1 MTSRN
6 GSSQARLVGI
16 FVLVLIISLAEFA
29 ALLLDYQNNRYLRQY
44 VSDNL
49 GMIVAA
55 TIGLV
60 IVAGGAGYVVS
71 RRLGVPKIPGP
82 RVPTFARIGSFVGK
96 RYKLIILFWILLFA
110 ASFPLSQQLSQ
121 VTTSSTSGGQSSSS
135 QSALAQNLMAQE
147 FPHPQSNASAIILLQ
162 GNNVTDNAT
171 KIFTL
176 HLEQRLEA
184 PRVLN
189 SLENVTTIYTIARI
203 ALIGAYLQKG
213 YNFTA
218 AQSSANQTLWGDT
231 LSEIL
236 SQYPK
241 LIPPAIIQNFISSN
255 KNAMIILIAF
265 SQAPGSFGSADTD
278 PILKNVVIMRNIISQ
293 LKASDPEP
301 LLTYVTGDL
310 ATTADSSL
318 GSMADLGRIEP
329 VTVGAI
335 LVLAGLFFL
344 AIVTPFIPLATVG
357 MALLMAEGGLY
368 LIGKYIIP
376 IQDTTTTF
384 LFTIMLGVG
393 TDYAIF
399 LMARYREERVEGRDR
414 AQAVQTSITW
424 SGESIATS
432 ATTVIIAFGAM
443 TLTSFTLLRSIG
455 VGLGFGV
462 LIALLVSLT
471 LIPSLILIAGN
482 RIFWPTS
489 GKRFEAYA
497 DRARKRRSE
506 RPGYFRRAASFSV
519 RRPVLV
525 LGLALIISIPAI
537 YIALTG
543 STSYDFAAGL
553 PAAESVKGITALEQS
568 FGAGQI
574 GPTQVLVQF
583 PVPILVNGNLTV
595 GAQASLEKL
604 SQKIAGLS
612 NVKEVT
618 GPTRPN
624 GIPVN
629 ATNMVGL
636 TPEERQAILGSIGKD
651 NRTAMLTALFADE
664 PFTQNSLNTVT
675 QIRNLITSLQN
686 SDSSLAQDTILVG
699 GASASTLD
707 FADETVDQFN
717 TSRILTVAAISVV
730 LLVVLGSYPLAITG
744 ILSIGLSIIW
754 AYAATLLFFNNVLQS
769 GVLFIIPLVLF
780 LLLYGI
786 GMDYN
791 IFILTRIREEAQKGK
806 ETRQAVVDAVDRTG
820 GIITALALILAGALG
835 SLLLSSNRLL
845 EGFGFAIALAVVLD
859 AMVVRTYLVPAIMS
873 LLGPRAW
880 WGPNRLRRV
889 RFDKKSEQQPS
900 NNAQSLSLL
909 V

>member
-1 MTSRN
+1 MTSRTS
-6 GSSQARLVGI
+6 SSQARLVGI

-49 GMIVAA
+49 GTIILAA
-55 TIGLV
+55 IGLLF
-60 IVAGGAGYVVS
+60 VAGGAGYVVS
-71 RRLGVPKIPGP
+71 KRLGIPKSPGP
-82 RVPTFARIGSFVGK
+82 RVPTFARIGSFVGR
-96 RYKLIILFWILLFA
+96 RYKLIIVFWILLFT

-121 VTTSSTSGGQSSSS
+121 VTTSNTSGGQSGTS

-162 GNNVTDNAT
+162 GNDVTDNAT

-176 HLEQRLEA
+176 HLERSLLA
-184 PRVLN
+184 PGVLN
-189 SLENVTTIYTIARI
+189 SLENVTTIYSLERT
-203 ALIGAYLQKG
+203 ALTLYYLQN
-213 YNFTA
+213 YSYPV
-218 AQSSANQTLWGDT
+218 AQSKANQTVWHET
-231 LSEIL
+231 L
-236 SQYPK
+236 SQYPP
-241 LIPPAIIQNFISSN
+241 LIPPTIIQNFISPN
-255 KNAMIILIAF
+255 KNAMIILVTF
-265 SQAPGSFGSADTD
+265 SEAPGSFGSADTD
-278 PILKNVVIMRNIISQ
+278 PILKNVVTMRNIISQ

-301 LLTYVTGDL
+301 LQTYVTGDL

-399 LMARYREERVEGRDR
+399 LMARYREERVEGRDK
-414 AQAVQTSITW
+414 AQAIQTSITW

-471 LIPSLILIAGN
+471 LIPSLILIAGD

-489 GKRFEAYA
+489 GKRFEGYA
-497 DRARKRRSE
+497 ARARKRRTE

-519 RRPVLV
+519 KRPVLV

-537 YIALTG
+537 YVSLTG

-583 PVPILVNGNLTV
+583 PTPILANGNLTA
-595 GAQASLEKL
+595 GARASLEKL
-604 SQKIAGLS
+604 SQAIANLT
-612 NVKEVT
+612 NVNEVT

-624 GIPVN
+624 GI
-629 ATNMVGL
+629 AITGTNL
-636 TPEERQAILGSIGKD
+636 ADIGRD
-651 NRTAMLTALFADE
+651 NRTAMLTVLFADE

-675 QIRNLITSLQN
+675 QIRNLLTSLQN
-686 SDSSLAQDTILVG
+686 SDASLAQDTILVG

-707 FADETVDQFN
+707 FANETVNQFN
-717 TSRILTVAAISVV
+717 TIRILTVAAIFVV

-754 AYAATLLFFNNVLQS
+754 AYAATLLFFNNILQS

-889 RFDKKSEQQPS
+889 RFDKKSNP
-900 NNAQSLSLL
+900 QSSSDA
-909 V
+909 

>member
-1 MTSRN
+1 MSGTN
-6 GSSQARLVGI
+6 NSQAHWIGI
-16 FVLVLIISLAEFA
+16 FVLVLLISLAGLA
-29 ALLLDYQNNRYLRQY
+29 ALILDYQNNRYLRQY

-49 GMIVAA
+49 GKIVAA
-55 TIGLV
+55 SISLLV
-60 IVAGGAGYVVS
+60 VAGVAGYAVS
-71 RRLGVPKIPGP
+71 RKIGVRKTPGP
-82 RVPTFARIGSFVGK
+82 SVPTFARIGSFVGR
-96 RYKLIILFWILLFA
+96 RYKLIIVFWILLFA

-121 VTTSSTSGGQSSSS
+121 VTTSSTSGGQSSTS
-135 QSALAQNLMAQE
+135 QSALAQNLMSQE
-147 FPHPQSNASAIILLQ
+147 FPHPQSNATAIILLQ
-162 GNNVTDNAT
+162 GKDVTDNAT

-176 HLEQRLEA
+176 RLEKSLLM
-184 PRVLN
+184 PGVLN
-189 SLENVTTIYTIARI
+189 SLENVTTIYSLERTAFT
-203 ALIGAYLQKG
+203 AYFLRQG
-213 YNFTA
+213 YNYTA
-218 AQSSANQTLWGDT
+218 AQSVANQTVWHET
-231 LSEIL
+231 L
-236 SQYPK
+236 SQYPPV
-241 LIPPAIIQNFISSN
+241 IPPTIIKNFISLN
-255 KNAMIILIAF
+255 NNTMIILVNF
-265 SQAPGSFGSADTD
+265 SEAPGSFGSADTD
-278 PILKNVVIMRNIISQ
+278 PILKNVVAMRNIISQ
-293 LKASDPEP
+293 LKASDPES
-301 LLTYVTGDL
+301 LQTYVTGDL

-318 GSMADLGRIEP
+318 GSSADLGRIEP

-335 LVLAGLFFL
+335 LILAGLFFF
-344 AIVTPFIPLATVG
+344 AIVTPFVPLLTVG

-399 LMARYREERVEGRDR
+399 LMARYREERVEGRNK
-414 AQAVQTSITW
+414 AEAVQTSITW

-471 LIPSLILIAGN
+471 LIPSLILIAGD

-497 DRARKRRSE
+497 ARARKKRAE
-506 RPGYFRRAASFSV
+506 RPGYFRRAAGFSV

-537 YIALTG
+537 YISLTG

-553 PAAESVKGITALEQS
+553 PQAESVKGITVLEQS

-583 PVPILVNGNLTV
+583 PGPILVNGNLTG
-595 GAQASLEKL
+595 GAQASLENL
-604 SQKIAGLS
+604 SRNITKLS

-624 GIPVN
+624 GVPVN
-629 ATNMVGL
+629 ATIMTSL
-636 TPEERQAILGSIGKD
+636 TPEERQAILGSIGRD
-651 NRTAMLTALFADE
+651 NRTAMLTVLFADE

-675 QIRNLITSLQN
+675 QIRNLVASLQR
-686 SDSSLAQDTILVG
+686 SDPSLAQDTILVG

-707 FADETVDQFN
+707 FANETVNQFN
-717 TSRILTVAAISVV
+717 TIRILTVAAIFVV

-889 RFDKKSEQQPS
+889 RFDKKNEPQSS
-900 NNAQSLSLL
+900 INA
-909 V
+909 

>member
-1 MTSRN
+1 MTSRT
-6 GSSQARLVGI
+6 GSSQTRLVGI

-29 ALLLDYQNNRYLRQY
+29 ALILGYQNNRYLRQY

-49 GMIVAA
+49 VTIIVAA
-55 TIGLV
+55 IGLL
-60 IVAGGAGYVVS
+60 IVAGGAGYAAS
-71 RRLGVPKIPGP
+71 RKLGVPRIQGP
-82 RVPTFARIGSFVGK
+82 RIPTFARIGSFVGR
-96 RYKLIILFWILLFA
+96 RYKLIIVFWILLFA

-121 VTTSSTSGGQSSSS
+121 VTTSSTSGGQSSNS

-162 GNNVTDNAT
+162 GNDVTDNST

-176 HLEQRLEA
+176 RLEQRLVA
-184 PRVLN
+184 PGVLN
-189 SLENVTTIYTIARI
+189 SLENVTTIYSLERK
-203 ALIGAYLQKG
+203 ALTVYYLQNYSYPVAELK
-213 YNFTA
+213 
-218 AQSSANQTLWGDT
+218 ANQTVWHET
-231 LSEIL
+231 L
-236 SQYPK
+236 SQYPP
-241 LIPPAIIQNFISSN
+241 LIPLAILQNFISPN
-255 KNAMIILIAF
+255 NNAMIILVTF

-278 PILKNVVIMRNIISQ
+278 PILENVVTIRNVIFQ
-293 LKASDPEP
+293 LKPSDPEP
-301 LLTYVTGDL
+301 LQTYVTGDL

-318 GSMADLGRIEP
+318 GSTGDLSRIEP

-344 AIVTPFIPLATVG
+344 AIVTPFVPLATVG

-368 LIGKYIIP
+368 LIGRYIIP

-399 LMARYREERVEGRDR
+399 LMARYREERVEGRDKAR
-414 AQAVQTSITW
+414 AVQTSITW

-471 LIPSLILIAGN
+471 LIPSLILIAGD
-482 RIFWPTS
+482 RIFWPIS

-497 DRARKRRSE
+497 ARARKRRTE

-519 RRPVLV
+519 KRPVLV
-525 LGLALIISIPAI
+525 LGLALIVSVPAI
-537 YIALTG
+537 YVSLTG
-543 STSYDFAAGL
+543 STSYDFAEGL
-553 PAAESVKGITALEQS
+553 PSAESVKGITALEQS

-574 GPTQVLVQF
+574 GPTQILVQF
-583 PVPILVNGNLTV
+583 PTPILANGNLTA
-595 GAQASLEKL
+595 GARASLEKL
-604 SQKIAGLS
+604 SQAVANLT

-618 GPTRPN
+618 GPTRLN
-624 GIPVN
+624 GILIN
-629 ATNMVGL
+629 GTNL
-636 TPEERQAILGSIGKD
+636 ANIGRD
-651 NRTAMLTALFADE
+651 NRTAMLTVLFTDE

-675 QIRNLITSLQN
+675 QIRNLITTLQS
-686 SDSSLAQDTILVG
+686 SDLSLAQDTILVG

-707 FADETVDQFN
+707 FANETVNQFN
-717 TSRILTVAAISVV
+717 TIRLLTVAAIFVV

-754 AYAATLLFFNNVLQS
+754 AYAATLLFFNNVLRS

-806 ETRQAVVDAVDRTG
+806 ETRQAVVDAV
-820 GIITALALILAGALG
+820 
-835 SLLLSSNRLL
+835 
-845 EGFGFAIALAVVLD
+845 
-859 AMVVRTYLVPAIMS
+859 VVRTYLVPAIMS
-873 LLGPRAW
+873 VLGQRAW

-889 RFDKKSEQQPS
+889 RFDKKDQIKSANP
-900 NNAQSLSLL
+900 
-909 V
+909 

>member
-1 MTSRN
+1 MMSKT
-6 GSSQARLVGI
+6 GSSQARLIGI
-16 FVLVLIISLAEFA
+16 FVLVLILSLAELA
-29 ALLLDYQNNRYLRQY
+29 ALILDYQNNRYLRQY
-44 VSDNL
+44 VSGNL
-49 GMIVAA
+49 GTIIVAA
-55 TIGLV
+55 ISLL

-71 RRLGVPKIPGP
+71 RRLGVPKTPGP
-82 RVPTFARIGSFVGK
+82 RLPTFARIGSFVGR
-96 RYKLIILFWILLFA
+96 RYKLIIVFWILLFA
-110 ASFPLSQQLSQ
+110 TSFPLSQQLSQ
-121 VTTSSTSGGQSSSS
+121 VTTSSTSGGQSSTS
-135 QSALAQNLMAQE
+135 QSALAQNLMSQE
-147 FPHPQSNASAIILLQ
+147 FPHPQSNATAIILLQ
-162 GNNVTDNAT
+162 DVTDNAT

-176 HLEQRLEA
+176 RLEKSLLM
-184 PRVLN
+184 PGVLN
-189 SLENVTTIYTIARI
+189 SLENVTTIYSLERTAFT
-203 ALIGAYLQKG
+203 AYFLRQG
-213 YNFTA
+213 YNYTA
-218 AQSSANQTLWGDT
+218 AQLVANQTVWHET
-231 LSEIL
+231 L
-236 SQYPK
+236 SQYPPV
-241 LIPPAIIQNFISSN
+241 IPPTIIKNFISLN
-255 KNAMIILIAF
+255 NNTMIILVNF
-265 SQAPGSFGSADTD
+265 SEAPGSFGSADTD
-278 PILKNVVIMRNIISQ
+278 PILKNVVAMRNIISQ
-293 LKASDPEP
+293 LKASDPES
-301 LLTYVTGDL
+301 LQTYVTGDL

-318 GSMADLGRIEP
+318 GSSADLGRIEP

-335 LVLAGLFFL
+335 LILAGLFFF
-344 AIVTPFIPLATVG
+344 AIVTPFVPLATVG

-368 LIGKYIIP
+368 IIGKYIIP

-399 LMARYREERVEGRDR
+399 LMARYREERVEGRDK

-471 LIPSLILIAGN
+471 LIPSLILLAGD
-482 RIFWPTS
+482 RIFWPTC

-497 DRARKRRSE
+497 ARARQRRSE

-519 RRPVLV
+519 KRPILV

-537 YIALTG
+537 YVSLTG

-553 PAAESVKGITALEQS
+553 PQAESVKGITALEQS

-574 GPTQVLVQF
+574 GPTQIIVQF
-583 PVPILVNGNLTV
+583 PSTILTNGNLTA
-595 GAQASLEKL
+595 GARASLEKL
-604 SQKIAGLS
+604 SRGIANLT

-624 GIPVN
+624 GIPIN
-629 ATNMVGL
+629 GTN
-636 TPEERQAILGSIGKD
+636 LGSIGKD
-651 NRTAMLTALFADE
+651 NRTAMLTVLFADE

-675 QIRNLITSLQN
+675 QIRNLITSLQS
-686 SDSSLAQDTILVG
+686 SDPSLAQDTILVG

-707 FADETVDQFN
+707 FANETVNQFN
-717 TSRILTVAAISVV
+717 TIRILTVAAIFVV

-806 ETRQAVVDAVDRTG
+806 ETKQAVVDAVDRTG

-859 AMVVRTYLVPAIMS
+859 AMVVRTYLVPAVMS

-889 RFDKKSEQQPS
+889 RFDKKSDPQSS
-900 NNAQSLSLL
+900 NNP
-909 V
+909 

>member
-1 MTSRN
+1 MTSRTS
-6 GSSQARLVGI
+6 SSQARLVGI

-49 GMIVAA
+49 GTIILA
-55 TIGLV
+55 TIGLLF
-60 IVAGGAGYVVS
+60 VAGGAGYLVFK
-71 RRLGVPKIPGP
+71 RLGIPKSPGP
-82 RVPTFARIGSFVGK
+82 RVLTFARIGSSVGR
-96 RYKLIILFWILLFA
+96 RYKLIIVFWILLFA

-135 QSALAQNLMAQE
+135 QSALAQNLMSQE

-162 GNNVTDNAT
+162 GNDVTDNAT

-176 HLEQRLEA
+176 LLEQRLES
-184 PRVLN
+184 PGVLN
-189 SLENVTTIYTIARI
+189 SLENVTTIYSIERT
-203 ALIGAYLQKG
+203 ALTLYYLQN
-213 YNFTA
+213 YSYPV
-218 AQSSANQTLWGDT
+218 AQSKANQTVWHET
-231 LSEIL
+231 L
-236 SQYPK
+236 SQYPP
-241 LIPPAIIQNFISSN
+241 LIPPTIIQNFISLN
-255 KNAMIILIAF
+255 KNAMIILVTF

-278 PILKNVVIMRNIISQ
+278 PILKNVVTMRNIISQ

-301 LLTYVTGDL
+301 LQTYVTGDL

-318 GSMADLGRIEP
+318 GSNADLGRIEP

-344 AIVTPFIPLATVG
+344 AIVTPFVPLATVG

-399 LMARYREERVEGRDR
+399 LMARYREERVEGRDK
-414 AQAVQTSITW
+414 AKAIQTSITW

-471 LIPSLILIAGN
+471 LIPSLILVVGD

-497 DRARKRRSE
+497 ARARERRAE

-519 RRPVLV
+519 KRPVLV

-537 YIALTG
+537 YVSLTG

-553 PAAESVKGITALEQS
+553 PTAESVKGITALEQS

-583 PVPILVNGNLTV
+583 PTPILAKGNLTA
-595 GAQASLEKL
+595 GARASLEKL
-604 SQKIAGLS
+604 SQAIATLT

-624 GIPVN
+624 GI
-629 ATNMVGL
+629 AITGTNL
-636 TPEERQAILGSIGKD
+636 ADIGRD
-651 NRTAMLTALFADE
+651 NRTAMLTVLFADE

-675 QIRNLITSLQN
+675 QIRNLLTSLQN
-686 SDSSLAQDTILVG
+686 SDASLAQDTILVG

-707 FADETVDQFN
+707 FANETVNQFN
-717 TSRILTVAAISVV
+717 TIRILTVAAIFVV

-754 AYAATLLFFNNVLQS
+754 AYAATLLFFNNILQS

-873 LLGPRAW
+873 VLGQRAW

-889 RFDKKSEQQPS
+889 RFDKRSET
-900 NNAQSLSLL
+900 QSANL
-909 V
+909 

>member
-49 GMIVAA
+49 GTIILAA
-55 TIGLV
+55 TGLLF
-60 IVAGGAGYVVS
+60 VAGGAGYVVS
-71 RRLGVPKIPGP
+71 KRLGIPKSPGP
-82 RVPTFARIGSFVGK
+82 RVPTFARIGSFVGR
-96 RYKLIILFWILLFA
+96 RYKLIIVFWILLFT

-121 VTTSSTSGGQSSSS
+121 VTTSNTSGGQSGTS

-147 FPHPQSNASAIILLQ
+147 FSHPQSNASAIILLQ
-162 GNNVTDNAT
+162 GNDVTDNLT
-171 KIFTL
+171 KIFVL
-176 HLEQRLEA
+176 HLEQRLQA
-184 PRVLN
+184 PGVLN
-189 SLENVTTIYTIARI
+189 SLENVTTIYSLERT
-203 ALIGAYLQKG
+203 ALTVYYLQNNS
-213 YNFTA
+213 YPV
-218 AQSSANQTLWGDT
+218 AQTKANQTIWHET
-231 LSEIL
+231 L
-236 SQYPK
+236 SQYPP
-241 LIPPAIIQNFISSN
+241 LIPPSIIQNFISPN
-255 KNAMIILIAF
+255 KNAMIILVTF
-265 SQAPGSFGSADTD
+265 SEAPGSFGSADTD
-278 PILKNVVIMRNIISQ
+278 PILKNVVTMRNIISQ

-301 LLTYVTGDL
+301 LQTYVTGDL

-399 LMARYREERVEGRDR
+399 LMARYREERIEGHDK

-471 LIPSLILIAGN
+471 LIPSLILIAGD

-489 GKRFEAYA
+489 GKRFEGYA
-497 DRARKRRSE
+497 ARARERRTE

-519 RRPVLV
+519 KRPVLV

-537 YIALTG
+537 YVSLTG

-583 PVPILVNGNLTV
+583 PTPILANGNLTA
-595 GAQASLEKL
+595 GARASLEKL
-604 SQKIAGLS
+604 SQAIANLT
-612 NVKEVT
+612 NVNEVT

-624 GIPVN
+624 GIVITG
-629 ATNMVGL
+629 TNL
-636 TPEERQAILGSIGKD
+636 ADIGRD
-651 NRTAMLTALFADE
+651 NRTAMLTVLFADE

-675 QIRNLITSLQN
+675 QIRNLLTSLQD
-686 SDSSLAQDTILVG
+686 SDASLAQDTILVG

-707 FADETVDQFN
+707 FANETVNQFN
-717 TSRILTVAAISVV
+717 TIRILTVAAIFVV

-754 AYAATLLFFNNVLQS
+754 AYAATLLFFNNILQS

-889 RFDKKSEQQPS
+889 RFDKKSNP
-900 NNAQSLSLL
+900 QSSSDA
-909 V
+909 

>member
-1 MTSRN
+1 MMSGTSH
-6 GSSQARLVGI
+6 SQARWIGI
-16 FVLVLIISLAEFA
+16 FILVLIISLAEFT
-29 ALLLDYQNNRYLRQY
+29 ALFLDYQNNRYLRQY

-49 GMIVAA
+49 GTIVVAA
-55 TIGLV
+55 TGLIV
-60 IVAGGAGYVVS
+60 VAGGAGYVAS
-71 RRLGVPKIPGP
+71 RKLGVPKTPRP
-82 RVPTFARIGSFVGK
+82 RVPMFARIGSFVGR
-96 RYKLIILFWILLFA
+96 RYKLIIVFWILLFA

-121 VTTSSTSGGQSSSS
+121 VTTSSTSGGQSSTS

-147 FPHPQSNASAIILLQ
+147 FPHPQSNATAIILLQ
-162 GNNVTDNAT
+162 GNDVTDNAT

-176 HLEQRLEA
+176 RLEKHLLM
-184 PRVLN
+184 PGVLN
-189 SLENVTTIYTIARI
+189 SLENVTTIYSLERTAFT
-203 ALIGAYLQKG
+203 AYFLRQG
-213 YNFTA
+213 YNYTS
-218 AQSSANQTLWGDT
+218 AQSLANQTVWHET
-231 LSEIL
+231 L
-236 SQYPK
+236 SQYPP
-241 LIPPAIIQNFISSN
+241 LIPPTIIKNFISP
-255 KNAMIILIAF
+255 KNNTMIILVNF

-278 PILKNVVIMRNIISQ
+278 PILKNVVTMRNIISQ
-293 LKASDPEP
+293 LKTSDPEP
-301 LLTYVTGDL
+301 LQTYVTGDL

-318 GSMADLGRIEP
+318 GSSADLGRIEP

-335 LVLAGLFFL
+335 LVLAGLFFF
-344 AIVTPFIPLATVG
+344 AVVTPFVPLATVG

-399 LMARYREERVEGRDR
+399 LMARYREERVEGRDKT
-414 AQAVQTSITW
+414 QAVQTSITW

-471 LIPSLILIAGN
+471 LIPSLILIAGD

-497 DRARKRRSE
+497 ARARKKRAE
-506 RPGYFRRAASFSV
+506 RPGYFRRAAGFSV

-537 YIALTG
+537 YISLTG
-543 STSYDFAAGL
+543 ATSYDFAAGL
-553 PAAESVKGITALEQS
+553 PQAESVKGITALEQS

-583 PVPILVNGNLTV
+583 PVPILVNGNLTA

-604 SQKIAGLS
+604 SQNIAKLP

-624 GIPVN
+624 GVPVN
-629 ATNMVGL
+629 ATNMVSL

-651 NRTAMLTALFADE
+651 NRTAMLTVLFADE

-675 QIRNLITSLQN
+675 QIRNLVTSLQS
-686 SDSSLAQDTILVG
+686 SDTSLAQDTILVG

-707 FADETVDQFN
+707 FANETVNQFN
-717 TSRILTVAAISVV
+717 TIRILTVAAIFVV

-806 ETRQAVVDAVDRTG
+806 ETKQAVVDAVDRTG

-889 RFDKKSEQQPS
+889 RFDKKNEPQSS
-900 NNAQSLSLL
+900 NNA
-909 V
+909 

>member
-1 MTSRN
+1 MTSRT

-16 FVLVLIISLAEFA
+16 FVLVLIISLAGFA

-49 GMIVAA
+49 ATIIVAG
-55 TIGLV
+55 IGLL
-60 IVAGGAGYVVS
+60 IIAGGAGYIVF
-71 RRLGVPKIPGP
+71 RRLGVSKTTGP
-82 RVPTFARIGSFVGK
+82 RAPTFARISSFVGR
-96 RYKLIILFWILLFA
+96 RYKLIIIFWILLFA

-121 VTTSSTSGGQSSSS
+121 VTTSNTSGGQSSSS
-135 QSALAQNLMAQE
+135 QSALAQNLMTQE
-147 FPHPQSNASAIILLQ
+147 FPRPQSNASAIILIQ

-176 HLEQRLEA
+176 HLEKRLEA
-184 PRVLN
+184 PGALN

-203 ALIGAYLQKG
+203 ALTGGYLQKG

-218 AQSSANQTLWGDT
+218 AQSSANQTIWADT

-236 SQYPK
+236 SQYLN
-241 LIPPAIIQNFISSN
+241 LIPPAIIQNFISPN
-255 KNAMIILIAF
+255 RNAMILLVTF
-265 SQAPGSFGSADTD
+265 SQAPGSFGKADTD
-278 PILKNVVIMRNIISQ
+278 PILKNVVTMRNIISQ

-301 LLTYVTGDL
+301 LQTYVTGDL

-318 GSMADLGRIEP
+318 GSNADLGRIEP

-399 LMARYREERVEGRDR
+399 LMARYREERVEGRDK
-414 AQAVQTSITW
+414 AQAVQTSVTW

-471 LIPSLILIAGN
+471 LIPSLILIAGD

-489 GKRFEAYA
+489 GKRFEMYA
-497 DRARKRRSE
+497 TRARRRRAE

-519 RRPVLV
+519 KRPVLV
-525 LGLALIISIPAI
+525 LGLALIISIPAV
-537 YIALTG
+537 YISLTG

-553 PAAESVKGITALEQS
+553 PQAESVKGITALEQS

-583 PVPILVNGNLTV
+583 PAAILVNGNLTAA
-595 GAQASLEKL
+595 AQASLEML
-604 SQKIAGLS
+604 SQNITSLS
-612 NVKEVT
+612 NVKEVI

-624 GIPVN
+624 GIPAN
-629 ATNMVGL
+629 TTN
-636 TPEERQAILGSIGKD
+636 LGSIGKD
-651 NRTAMLTALFADE
+651 NRTAILTVLFAEE
-664 PFTQNSLNTVT
+664 PFTQDSLNTVT
-675 QIRNLITSLQN
+675 QIRNLITNLQR
-686 SDSSLAQDTILVG
+686 SDASLAQDTILVG

-707 FADETVDQFN
+707 FANETVNQFN
-717 TSRILTVAAISVV
+717 TIRLLTVAAIFVV

-889 RFDKKSEQQPS
+889 RFDKKSNP
-900 NNAQSLSLL
+900 QSSSDA
-909 V
+909 

>member
-49 GMIVAA
+49 GTIILAA
-55 TIGLV
+55 IGLLF
-60 IVAGGAGYVVS
+60 VAGGAGYIVS
-71 RRLGVPKIPGP
+71 KRLGIPKSPGP
-82 RVPTFARIGSFVGK
+82 RVPTFARIGSFVGR
-96 RYKLIILFWILLFA
+96 RYKLIIVFWILLFA

-135 QSALAQNLMAQE
+135 QSALAQNLMAKE

-162 GNNVTDNAT
+162 GNDITDNTT

-176 HLEQRLEA
+176 NLERSLQALG
-184 PRVLN
+184 VLN
-189 SLENVTTIYTIARI
+189 SLENVTTSYDLEKAVFT
-203 ALIGAYLQKG
+203 GYYLQRG
-213 YNFTA
+213 ESYPLA
-218 AQSSANQTLWGDT
+218 VSHANQTVWHET
-231 LSEIL
+231 L
-236 SQYPK
+236 SQYSPP
-241 LIPPAIIQNFISSN
+241 LIPPAIIQNFISPN
-255 KNAMIILIAF
+255 KNAMIILMTF
-265 SQAPGSFGSADTD
+265 SRAPGSFGSADTD
-278 PILKNVVIMRNIISQ
+278 PILKNVVTMRNIISQ

-301 LLTYVTGDL
+301 LQTYVTGDL

-318 GSMADLGRIEP
+318 GSTADLGRIEP

-344 AIVTPFIPLATVG
+344 AIVTPFVPLATVG

-368 LIGKYIIP
+368 FIGRYIIP

-399 LMARYREERVEGRDR
+399 LMARYREERVEGRDK
-414 AQAVQTSITW
+414 AQAIQTSITW

-471 LIPSLILIAGN
+471 LIPSLILIAGD

-497 DRARKRRSE
+497 AKARKRRAE

-519 RRPVLV
+519 RRPILV

-537 YIALTG
+537 YVSLTG

-553 PAAESVKGITALEQS
+553 PQAESVKGITALEQS

-583 PVPILVNGNLTV
+583 PVPILVNGNLTAS
-595 GAQASLEKL
+595 AQTSLEKL
-604 SQKIAGLS
+604 SQNITRLF

-624 GIPVN
+624 GISVI
-629 ATNMVGL
+629 ATNMASL
-636 TPEERQAILGSIGKD
+636 TPEERQTILGSIGKD
-651 NRTAMLTALFADE
+651 YRTAMLTILFAEE

-675 QIRNLITSLQN
+675 QMRSLITSLQS
-686 SDSSLAQDTILVG
+686 SDPSLAQDTILVG

-707 FADETVDQFN
+707 FANETVNQFN
-717 TSRILTVAAISVV
+717 TIRVLTVAAIFVV

-873 LLGPRAW
+873 VLGQRAW

-889 RFDKKSEQQPS
+889 RFDKKSEPP
-900 NNAQSLSLL
+900 A
-909 V
+909 